1 MLQSSSCNLIYHFRE
16 MQVPALSFAVNSKL
30 LFTYILGQF
39 PPFSLVPTS
48 FSNLRCR
55 DRISPLS
62 FFPMCGGRPSGGGKY
77 WAIFSEGGGGG
88 PSWTPPKPILYL
100 DKREDRP
107 PDRPQLL
114 KKEKKKKTVATLT
127 PKISLAPSTRAASRK
142 GRNRTKSLLGVHKG
156 SSKR

>member
-1 MLQSSSCNLIYHFRE
+1 MLNTVHFFFYFGP
-16 MQVPALSFAVNSKL
+16 VS
-30 LFTYILGQF
+30 
-39 PPFSLVPTS
+39 PFSLVPTS

-55 DRISPLS
+55 DRISPLY
-62 FFPMCGGRPSGGGKY
+62 FFSVGGRPSGGGKY

-100 DKREDRP
+100 DRKEDRP
-107 PDRPQLL
+107 PDRPQLFL
-114 KKEKKKKTVATLT
+114 KKRKGEQTVATLT

-156 SSKR
+156 SSKS